1 MCLERQLGDLNLTA
15 TNSPPVPSSLTAPP
29 LGVEIGNSEA
39 APRRQ
44 ISEAEDKEE

>member
-1 MCLERQLGDLNLTA
+1 MCLERQLGELNPTA

-29 LGVEIGNSEA
+29 LEAETGNPEA

-44 ISEAEDKEE
+44 IGEAEDKED